1 MKSEPLS
8 HCPTRAEA
16 AVLRIDFSTRTHG
29 STSSASMQ
37 SMAPT
42 AAAAPGLLA
51 RMRAAL
57 LGVFTRDRD
66 TADHRCHCD
75 VEARLLELETHKLNA
90 QLLGNP
96 RD

>member
-1 MKSEPLS
+1 
-8 HCPTRAEA
+8 
-16 AVLRIDFSTRTHG
+16 
-29 STSSASMQ
+29 MQ
-37 SMAPT
+37 SIGAT

-51 RMRAAL
+51 RTRAAL

-66 TADHRCHCD
+66 TADHRRRCD

-90 QLLGNP
+90 QLLDKP